1 MQFESLY
8 HSVFTLTS
16 LKYGMN
22 VYEAVE
28 AALRR
33 HVRQAE
39 SWESFM
45 RHASAVRQRQD
56 RARKLAH
63 ARARARSHEDLPV
76 ARQFEAR
83 SAFCNG
89 FKRRGKTKG
98 AGVART

>member
-56 RARKLAH
+56 RARK
-63 ARARARSHEDLPV
+63 RARTV
-76 ARQFEAR
+76 ARGPASRAWMRLGASRPRASAWAR
-83 SAFCNG
+83 P
-89 FKRRGKTKG
+89 
-98 AGVART
+98 AR

>member
-45 RHASAVRQRQD
+45 RHASAVRQR
-56 RARKLAH
+56 H
-63 ARARARSHEDLPV
+63 ASATPAPRQRLP
-76 ARQFEAR
+76 
-83 SAFCNG
+83 
-89 FKRRGKTKG
+89 G
-98 AGVART
+98 AIPA

>member
-8 HSVFTLTS
+8 RSVFTLTS
-16 LKYGMN
+16 LKYGMI

-45 RHASAVRQRQD
+45 RHASAVRQR
-56 RARKLAH
+56 RNVMPTMSNGRKCGNCTAH
-63 ARARARSHEDLPV
+63 NDCALNDCAA
-76 ARQFEAR
+76 
-83 SAFCNG
+83 
-89 FKRRGKTKG
+89 
-98 AGVART
+98 

>member
-1 MQFESLY
+1 MQIESLY

-16 LKYGMN
+16 LKYGMH
-22 VYEAVE
+22 VYEAVK

-39 SWESFM
+39 SRESFM

-63 ARARARSHEDLPV
+63 ARARARTV
-76 ARQFEAR
+76 ARGPSSR
-83 SAFCNG
+83 
-89 FKRRGKTKG
+89 
-98 AGVART
+98 VAV